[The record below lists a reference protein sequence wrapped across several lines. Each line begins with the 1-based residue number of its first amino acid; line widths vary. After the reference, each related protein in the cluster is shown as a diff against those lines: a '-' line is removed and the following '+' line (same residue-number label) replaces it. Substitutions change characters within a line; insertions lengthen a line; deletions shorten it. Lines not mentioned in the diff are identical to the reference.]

1 MHASQVKGG
10 AAVYPL
16 WRVDIIVIE
25 GNTRLSDPNFII
37 IVS

>member
-1 MHASQVKGG
+1 MHASQVKES
-10 AAVYPL
+10 AAVYPF

-25 GNTRLSDPNFII
+25 GNTRLSDLNFII